1 MQVASLVSV
10 ESNIVHIILV
20 MKPLVEDFIA
30 HVALEKGQA
39 QRTQTIYRI
48 ELTEFVEW
56 LAGKNINSLN
66 KVTADHITEFL
77 QHLKRRDLAVSSLR
91 LYLAAIKVF
100 FRWLTAEKFVTQ
112 DVAEAMDWPRAWKN
126 IPNTLSEMEVED
138 LLNTPRATVP
148 LEVRDRAWLELLY
161 ASGLRV
167 SELAGLEVHHLDLE
181 VGYLRCT
188 GKGNKQRVVPFGR
201 KAREC
206 VETYL
211 KEVRPKLVKP
221 KTTSHLFL
229 SRRGTKMSTKTIWA
243 LVKKYLKR
251 AKIQRNVTPHTL
263 RHSFATHLLNHGAD
277 LRIIQEML
285 GHADISTTQIYT
297 HVDNTRL
304 KEVHYRFHPRAK

>member
-1 MQVASLVSV
+1 
-10 ESNIVHIILV
+10 
-20 MKPLVEDFIA
+20 MKPLVEEFIT

-39 QRTQTIYRI
+39 QRTQTIYRL

-56 LAGKNINSLN
+56 LAGKSVRSLN
-66 KVTADHITEFL
+66 QVTHDHILEFL
-77 QHLKRRDLAVSSLR
+77 QHLKRRELSVASLR

-100 FRWLTAEKFVTQ
+100 FRWLAGQKYVSEN
-112 DVAEAMDWPRAWKN
+112 VAEALDWPRAWKH
-126 IPNTLSEMEVED
+126 IPNTMSELEVED
-138 LLNTPRATVP
+138 LLNALRPTDP

-167 SELAGLEVHHLDLE
+167 SELSNLEIHHLDLE

-188 GKGNKQRVVPFGR
+188 GKGNRQRVVPFGR
-201 KAREC
+201 KAREWI
-206 VETYL
+206 ERYL
-211 KEVRPKLVKP
+211 AEVRPRLVKP
-221 KTTSHLFL
+221 KTTGHLFL
-229 SRRGTKMSTKTIWA
+229 SRRGTKLSTKTIWG

-251 AKIQRNVTPHTL
+251 AGIQRNVTPHTL

-297 HVDNTRL
+297 HVDNARL